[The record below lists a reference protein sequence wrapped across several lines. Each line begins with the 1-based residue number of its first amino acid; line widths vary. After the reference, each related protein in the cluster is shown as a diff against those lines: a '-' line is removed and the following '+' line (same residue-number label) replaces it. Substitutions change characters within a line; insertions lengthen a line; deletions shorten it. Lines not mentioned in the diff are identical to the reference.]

1 MRVSVSSA
9 FLKGVVKAP
18 PSKSLAHRALIC
30 AALARGK
37 KTIIDNIELS
47 NDVRATLSCLCS
59 IGVKYNY
66 NEYKLT
72 VYSPEKYNEKAELF
86 CMESGSTLRFLMP
99 VMSALGIE
107 CKIDGSGNSV
117 TIDEAEYN
125 ACLVN
130 RGKEVCIL
138 DPLGEYRAVAEG
150 IDESGSLLVTLP
162 DGTRRE
168 IISGEVSVRGIYGYV

>member
-66 NEYKLT
+66 NDYKLT

-99 VMSALGIE
+99 VAARSSA
-107 CKIDGSGNSV
+107 S
-117 TIDEAEYN
+117 
-125 ACLVN
+125 
-130 RGKEVCIL
+130 IL
-138 DPLGEYRAVAEG
+138 AIQLFPSRAA
-150 IDESGSLLVTLP
+150 L
-162 DGTRRE
+162 RRE
-168 IISGEVSVRGIYGYV
+168 STS